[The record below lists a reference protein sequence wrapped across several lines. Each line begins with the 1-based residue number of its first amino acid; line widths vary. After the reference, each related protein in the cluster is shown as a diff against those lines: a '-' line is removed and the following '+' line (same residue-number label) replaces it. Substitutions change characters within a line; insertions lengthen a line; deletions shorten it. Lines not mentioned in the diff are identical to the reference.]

1 MVSPTAFVRSS
12 RRLECRQHGGK
23 EEKRLS
29 YIENLKKEANYTRTL
44 NGALTHGSTGD
55 ACLDFFAVAGGM
67 RYRRREDQIRLY
79 DRAYIETPEL
89 AAKLLFYLRD
99 IRGGMGERKLFRTLL
114 RHVAFTWPETAIKN
128 VRYTAEFGRWDD
140 LVCLMGTPAE
150 EEAVRVI
157 RRQLADDMAALKKRD
172 MGEEDAHISL
182 LAKWLPSD
190 NASSPVTCGNAR
202 KLIAALGMDKR
213 EYRAMLTAL
222 RARIGLV
229 ERNLSKKRPE
239 KVNYKAVPAQAML
252 KYRSAFEQKDRNRFR
267 SYLGEVK
274 KGKKTI
280 HSGTLFPYEVL
291 RPFFSV
297 RDAEGEATLEQL
309 WKSLP
314 GEIGS
319 ANAISV
325 VDTSGSMYWAEK
337 LKPALISQAMGL
349 YCAERCEGVFHNHL
363 ITFES
368 TPHLVEI
375 KGATL
380 RDKLTYIGTLPWGG
394 STNLEGVFNLILRTA
409 VNARAKQE
417 EMPAVLYIFSDM
429 EFNYAVRDPSR
440 TVYEACRAKFEA
452 HGYRMPAVVFHNV
465 NSWQMQA
472 PVTAH
477 TRGTA
482 LQSGAGT
489 HALKEKFD
497 GNITPMDHMLRVLN
511 GKRYGMI
518 HA

>member
-1 MVSPTAFVRSS
+1 MSY
-12 RRLECRQHGGK
+12 LE
-23 EEKRLS
+23 S
-29 YIENLKKEANYTRTL
+29 LKTEANYTRTL
-44 NGALTHGSTGD
+44 NGAKTHGSTGD

-67 RYRRREDQIRLY
+67 RYRRKNDQITLF

-89 AAKLLFYLRD
+89 AAKLLFHLRD
-99 IRGGMGERKLFRTLL
+99 IRGGMGERSLFRTLL
-114 RHVAFTWPETAIKN
+114 RHVAFAWPETAKKN
-128 VRYTAEFGRWDD
+128 AKYIAEFGRWDD
-140 LVCLMGTPAE
+140 LLCLLGTPAE

-157 RRQLADDMAALKKRD
+157 KLQLAEDMAALKKRELGD
-172 MGEEDAHISL
+172 EDAHISL

-190 NASSPVTCGNAR
+190 NTSSPKTCAKAR
-202 KLIAALGMDKR
+202 KLMKALGMESR
-213 EYRAMLTAL
+213 AYRAMLTGL

-229 ERNLSKKRPE
+229 ERTLTKRQPE
-239 KVNYKAVPAQAML
+239 KVNYEAVPAQAML
-252 KYRSAFEQKDRNRFR
+252 KYRCAFTRKDGNRFR
-267 SYLGEVK
+267 SFLDKVK
-274 KGKKTI
+274 NGSKRI
-280 HSGTLFPYEVL
+280 HADTLFPYEVL
-291 RPFFSV
+291 RPFFNGCSWCV
-297 RDAEGEATLEQL
+297 TDPKGMAALEAL
-309 WKSLP
+309 WNSLP

-349 YCAERCEGVFHNHL
+349 YCAERCPGIFHNHL

-368 TPHLVEI
+368 TPHLMEI
-375 KGATL
+375 KGKTL
-380 RDKLTYIGTLPWGG
+380 RDKLRYIGTLPVGG
-394 STNLEGVFNLILRTA
+394 STNLEAVFNLILRTA
-409 VNARAKQE
+409 VDNDAKQE

-429 EFNYAVRDPSR
+429 EFNCAMRNADK
-440 TVYEACRAKFEA
+440 TVYENAKELFEA
-452 HGYRMPAVVFHNV
+452 FGYQMPAVVFHNV

-477 TRGTA
+477 TKGAA
-482 LQSGAGT
+482 LQSGAST

-511 GKRYGMI
+511 AERYSMI

>member
-1 MVSPTAFVRSS
+1 MSY
-12 RRLECRQHGGK
+12 LE
-23 EEKRLS
+23 S
-29 YIENLKKEANYTRTL
+29 LKTEANYTRTL
-44 NGALTHGSTGD
+44 NGAKTHGSTGD

-67 RYRRREDQIRLY
+67 RYRRKNDQITLF

-89 AAKLLFYLRD
+89 AAKLLFHLRD
-99 IRGGMGERKLFRTLL
+99 IRGGMGERSLFRTLL
-114 RHVAFTWPETAIKN
+114 RHVAFAWPETAKKN
-128 VRYTAEFGRWDD
+128 AKYIAEFGRWDD
-140 LVCLMGTPAE
+140 LLCLLGTPAE

-157 RRQLADDMAALKKRD
+157 KLQLAEDMAALKKRELGD
-172 MGEEDAHISL
+172 EDAHISL

-190 NASSPVTCGNAR
+190 NTSSPKTCAKAR
-202 KLIAALGMDKR
+202 KLMKALGMESR
-213 EYRAMLTAL
+213 AYRAMLTGL

-229 ERNLSKKRPE
+229 ERTLTKRQPE
-239 KVNYKAVPAQAML
+239 KVNYEAVPAQAML
-252 KYRSAFEQKDRNRFR
+252 KYRCAFTRKDGNRFR
-267 SYLGEVK
+267 SFLDKVK
-274 KGKKTI
+274 NGSKRI
-280 HSGTLFPYEVL
+280 HADTLFPYEVL
-291 RPFFSV
+291 RPFFNGCSWSIT
-297 RDAEGEATLEQL
+297 DPKGMAALEAL
-309 WKSLP
+309 WNSLP

-349 YCAERCEGVFHNHL
+349 YCAERCPGIFHNHL

-368 TPHLVEI
+368 TPHLMEI
-375 KGATL
+375 KGKTL
-380 RDKLTYIGTLPWGG
+380 RDKLRYIGTLPVGG
-394 STNLEGVFNLILRTA
+394 STNLEAVFNLILRTA
-409 VNARAKQE
+409 VDNDAKQE

-429 EFNYAVRDPSR
+429 EFNCAMRNADK
-440 TVYEACRAKFEA
+440 TVYENAKELFEA
-452 HGYRMPAVVFHNV
+452 FGYQMPAVVFHNV

-477 TRGTA
+477 TRGAA
-482 LQSGAGT
+482 LQSGAST

-511 GKRYGMI
+511 AERYSMI